1 MLLLSRIGT
10 ARKICNYPEKA
21 RKLPKRDCTIQRDCT
36 ITLLNQY
43 HKLKNIKMKQ
53 LRMVK
58 KKQQKRL
65 KSAEKDH
72 VRLK

>member
-10 ARKICNYPEKA
+10 ANKICNDPEKA
-21 RKLPKRDCTIQRDCT
+21 RKLPKQDCT

-58 KKQQKRL
+58 KKQ
-65 KSAEKDH
+65 
-72 VRLK
+72 

>member
-10 ARKICNYPEKA
+10 ANKICNDPEKA

-58 KKQQKRL
+58 KNSRN
-65 KSAEKDH
+65 A
-72 VRLK
+72 